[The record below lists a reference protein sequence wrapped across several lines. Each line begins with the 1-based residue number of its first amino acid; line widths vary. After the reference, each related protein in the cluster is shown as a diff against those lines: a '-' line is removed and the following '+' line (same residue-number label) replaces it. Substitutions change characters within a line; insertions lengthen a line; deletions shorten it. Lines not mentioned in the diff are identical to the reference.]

1 MPQLL
6 DDLVHRLGRG
16 FDRKGAGGAPQA
28 PVPGAVPPIQIEVDK
43 RDILQ
48 LDVFP
53 NVEFGP
59 VQQRVDP
66 DVRALREGGFELIPE
81 FRRLIPEVPLAVLV
95 ARRKVSFLGPRAL
108 LIRPDAEDNAGVP
121 LFFHQLLQRV
131 GLEGCAAGHPPKRM
145 VHPCR
150 QRLLVLADNQVQ
162 APFAGQPIPVLD
174 HGGDFVAGVDVQE
187 RERHVAQ
194 EGLAREP
201 QEHRRVFAHG
211 PEHGKIVEVLV
222 RLPQDVDAL
231 ILELT

>member
-6 DDLVHRLGRG
+6 NDLVHRLGRG

-95 ARRKVSFLGPRAL
+95 AGLQRQPRLFSRRADSGNRL
-108 LIRPDAEDNAGVP
+108 LIQDG
-121 LFFHQLLQRV
+121 
-131 GLEGCAAGHPPKRM
+131 
-145 VHPCR
+145 
-150 QRLLVLADNQVQ
+150 
-162 APFAGQPIPVLD
+162 
-174 HGGDFVAGVDVQE
+174 
-187 RERHVAQ
+187 
-194 EGLAREP
+194 
-201 QEHRRVFAHG
+201 EHRCGDWLA
-211 PEHGKIVEVLV
+211 I
-222 RLPQDVDAL
+222 
-231 ILELT
+231 